1 MYTVGMNEN
10 AVGDFILKN
19 SSKVLL
25 VVVLIALIFGSVG
38 TVRAGERGVK
48 TRFGAIQ
55 GVLSEGLY
63 FKLPLIESVTK
74 IDIKTRTINY
84 DKNGNEGDSID
95 TSQLLGSSRDL
106 QDVHMGVVVN
116 YHIDPVHAGDIFAQ
130 YSSTENYE
138 YNVIEPIVREAVK
151 TQSALYTAEEL
162 VTKRQEFSDHVST
175 ILDERLAMKNAI
187 LERFSV
193 TNFEF
198 SPAFSQAIEAKV
210 TAVQNAEAARNKLEQ
225 VKFEAEQ
232 TIEAAKAVAEAQRI
246 QSAALTSAGGKEYVQ
261 LKAIEKW
268 DGRLPAQMVP
278 GGTVPFVNLTK

>member
-25 VVVLIALIFGSVG
+25 VVVVIALIFGSVG